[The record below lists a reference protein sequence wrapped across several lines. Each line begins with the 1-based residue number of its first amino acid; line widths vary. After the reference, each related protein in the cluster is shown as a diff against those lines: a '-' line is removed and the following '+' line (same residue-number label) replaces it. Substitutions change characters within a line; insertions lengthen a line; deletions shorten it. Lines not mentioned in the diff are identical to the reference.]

1 MNKSIMLL
9 VGGALWAVA
18 CSAAPAVDPSSVTME
33 QKSSGRVC
41 ITYTLQDEAA
51 VVTCDIRTNGV
62 SIGAGNLTYM
72 TGDVNR
78 RVEPGTRTIEWRP
91 GKAWPGHKITDGS
104 VTAKVTAWAMN
115 ATPDYLVVD
124 LVTGEMRYYVDAS
137 VIPDGIGADVNK
149 TERMVLRKCAAAGVE
164 WRLGGRE
171 NEFWTTWG
179 GGNWDDEYP
188 RLVTLTND
196 FYIGIYPVTQKQY
209 YNVVG
214 ENPSAYAEADRDVHP
229 VEQVRWDTLRGNKV
243 WPADGHEVGDLGFFA
258 LLRQRT
264 GRGEFDLPLEAQWEF
279 AARAGN
285 PEELYSG
292 CRLGAWNVSEN
303 LKLLGP
309 HKVGQSA
316 AVGSYQPNAW
326 GIYDLLA
333 HVNQYCLDYYVADT
347 RSYDMN
353 VGPLATDEGVNVE
366 RRVVRG
372 GSFNHDAYQ
381 CRICSRVGEG
391 IWGYKLIGFRVA
403 CSVDSLR

>member
-1 MNKSIMLL
+1 
-9 VGGALWAVA
+9 
-18 CSAAPAVDPSSVTME
+18 
-33 QKSSGRVC
+33 
-41 ITYTLQDEAA
+41 
-51 VVTCDIRTNGV
+51 
-62 SIGAGNLTYM
+62 
-72 TGDVNR
+72 
-78 RVEPGTRTIEWRP
+78 
-91 GKAWPGHKITDGS
+91 
-104 VTAKVTAWAMN
+104 
-115 ATPDYLVVD
+115 
-124 LVTGEMRYYVDAS
+124 
-137 VIPDGIGADVNK
+137 
-149 TERMVLRKCAAAGVE
+149 MVLRKCAAAGVE

-179 GGNWDDEYP
+179 AWNWDEEYP

-229 VEQVRWDTLRGNKV
+229 VEQVSWDTLRGNKV

-292 CRLGAWNVSEN
+292 CRLGTWDVSEN

-309 HKVGQSA
+309 HRVGQSA

-353 VGPLATDEGVNVE
+353 VGPLATDEGVKVE
-366 RRVVRG
+366 SRVVRG

-381 CRICSRVGEG
+381 CRICSRAGDG
-391 IWGYKLIGFRVA
+391 IWGFKSIGFRVA